1 MDAYNKHLHTGGH
14 GTLMANWWE
23 EDELKITNGHTRT
36 TLMKHMHKTHNNL
49 FPNEVLDKVEVN

>member
-1 MDAYNKHLHTGGH
+1 
-14 GTLMANWWE
+14 MANWWE